1 MSSRKSTARCY
12 AGHVSHRLPPL
23 NALRAFEAAARHLR
37 FTRAASELYLTRGA
51 VAQQVRKLEEALRQ
65 KLFHVRSNRLTLT
78 TAGERFLPHVTLA
91 FRTISKAAEEIAPA
105 LKGRVFRLG
114 VAPELISQNY
124 RLAQALRAPPRGL
137 RLRLVKTHDLS
148 ALREDAADAILRP
161 ATALTLPTMSTWY
174 RCSISILISTVP
186 DWSRSPGWLGAPSIA
201 RSCPC
206 CEARN
211 RPLAVRQL
219 LALRVYLGG

>member
-1 MSSRKSTARCY
+1 M
-12 AGHVSHRLPPL
+12 SHRLPPL
-23 NALRAFEAAARHLR
+23 NALRAFEAAARHLS

-148 ALREDAADAILRP
+148 ALREDAADAILRTSDGP
-161 ATALTLPTMSTWY
+161 YPSYNVDVVSLQHFDTHFDSARLVTQPGLAGCPEHRALLS
-174 RCSISILISTVP
+174 
-186 DWSRSPGWLGAPSIA
+186 
-201 RSCPC
+201 
-206 CEARN
+206 
-211 RPLAVRQL
+211 L
-219 LALRVYLGG
+219 LRGSQ